1 MNDPTF
7 IEAAKFLAARMLR
20 EGGSDTAGRIAHGF
34 WLVLARPPQPQE
46 IDLLAKS
53 LARFR
58 DEYASAPAEA
68 RALLD
73 VGSADDASPEA
84 AAEDRDLAAYT
95 LLASLFLCR
104 DEAVMRN

>member
-1 MNDPTF
+1 M
-7 IEAAKFLAARMLR
+7 
-20 EGGSDTAGRIAHGF
+20 
-34 WLVLARPPQPQE
+34 LARPPQPQE
-46 IDLLAKS
+46 IDLLTKS

-95 LLASLFLCR
+95 LLASLLLCR